1 MNGKKSSRQHLGIC
15 YFSGS
20 SCLNTAQLGQVD
32 PSKTPIPSAKFPE
45 LHVDYHE
52 RRNILELRGMLG
64 PESMHLWERAIT

>member
-15 YFSGS
+15 YFSAS
-20 SCLNTAQLGQVD
+20 IRLKYGQFGRID
-32 PSKTPIPSAKFPE
+32 PSKIPVPSAKFPE